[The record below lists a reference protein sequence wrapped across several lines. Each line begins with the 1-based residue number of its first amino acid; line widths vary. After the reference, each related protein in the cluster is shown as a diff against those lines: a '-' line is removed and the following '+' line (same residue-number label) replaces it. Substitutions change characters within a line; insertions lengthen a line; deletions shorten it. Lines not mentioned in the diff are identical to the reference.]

1 MVKGLRGF
9 ILLEAACKR
18 KMENCRKKIKQ
29 LNRGESP
36 SSEDSSLE
44 DLDEVKVVEKNDGV
58 KQEVPEEFFCP
69 ECGEA
74 GMCVFGG
81 KCEKCGG
88 KAAVVKQE
96 VVVEEAGAAGKG
108 KGKGKEAAE
117 NVVEEA
123 GAAGKGEGKGKGAA
137 KNVVP
142 IKMKNDNFY
151 KSLKG
156 EGGTKSYICRRC
168 WEGSGSTSHTWD
180 GFCTEPRR
188 YA

>member
-108 KGKGKEAAE
+108 
-117 NVVEEA
+117 
-123 GAAGKGEGKGKGAA
+123 EGKGKGAA